1 MLLTRRAD
9 FSASHSCYNPR
20 LSEEENRDLY
30 GESAGSHGHG
40 HNYTIEVT
48 IEGQPHPVTGM
59 VVDLKLLKDVI
70 QREVL
75 DPMDHRHLNHE
86 VPPFSG
92 DCADCRESGTRDL
105 EPARTQPA
113 VRKREFALYQ
123 AVRNR
128 RFVRRLRRTEVM
140 RVTRVTGFQLLI
152 VCIRNK

>member
-1 MLLTRRAD
+1 MLITRRAD
-9 FSASHSCYNPR
+9 FSASHSCYNPH

-86 VPPFSG
+86 VPPF
-92 DCADCRESGTRDL
+92 AETVPTAENLVREIWNRL
-105 EPARTQPA
+105 EPSLRFENG
-113 VRKREFALYQ
+113 RLHSIRLYETDDLY
-123 AVRNR
+123 VDYEGPR
-128 RFVRRLRRTEVM
+128 
-140 RVTRVTGFQLLI
+140 
-152 VCIRNK
+152 